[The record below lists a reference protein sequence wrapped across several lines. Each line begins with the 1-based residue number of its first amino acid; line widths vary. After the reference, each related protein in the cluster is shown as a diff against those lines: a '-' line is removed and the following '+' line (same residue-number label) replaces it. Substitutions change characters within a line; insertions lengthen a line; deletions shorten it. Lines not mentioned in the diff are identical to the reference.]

1 MIATIVETKELLQT
15 VAASLI
21 AGIGVTASF
30 SLLIFAAT
38 QFANLRRDE
47 RSMLATAA
55 AGLAAAALVVTVAAV
70 VFGIVVM
77 TSK

>member
-15 VAASLI
+15 IAVSLI

-38 QFANLRRDE
+38 RFADLRRDE
-47 RSMLATAA
+47 RPMLATAA
-55 AGLAAAALVVTVAAV
+55 AGLAVAALVVSVAAIV
-70 VFGIVVM
+70 LGIIVM